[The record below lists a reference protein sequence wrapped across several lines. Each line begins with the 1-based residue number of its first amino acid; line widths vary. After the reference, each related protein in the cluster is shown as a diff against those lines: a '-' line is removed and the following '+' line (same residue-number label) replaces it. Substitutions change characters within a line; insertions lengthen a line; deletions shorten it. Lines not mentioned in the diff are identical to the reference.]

1 MTNICDDYYSGLF
14 TPLTPQP
21 QSPTG
26 SKYGTM
32 YTDTGLTITGHWKSC
47 VGCKGHPVPEIS
59 EDGALLVV
67 LLIAAVIAI
76 MRSRRKWANEP
87 TTAAGDTPGADCR
100 HAGTNPPAA
109 VRGVGGG

>member
-32 YTDTGLTITGHWKSC
+32 YTDTGLIITGHFKTCLPGQS
-47 VGCKGHPVPEIS
+47 HSTVPEL
-59 EDGALLVV
+59 DVGGAPAALLLVALVV
-67 LLIAAVIAI
+67 AVI
-76 MRSRRKWANEP
+76 RERR
-87 TTAAGDTPGADCR
+87 AGR
-100 HAGTNPPAA
+100 
-109 VRGVGGG
+109 VG

>member
-32 YTDTGLTITGHWKSC
+32 YTDTGLTITGHFKTCLPGQS
-47 VGCKGHPVPEIS
+47 HSTVPEL
-59 EDGALLVV
+59 DVGGAPAALLLVALVV
-67 LLIAAVIAI
+67 AVI
-76 MRSRRKWANEP
+76 REGGRKR
-87 TTAAGDTPGADCR
+87 D
-100 HAGTNPPAA
+100 
-109 VRGVGGG
+109 